1 MRNTFFSIRK
11 LRETG
16 RAGHDRTAGST
27 GLASPPNGPTARPQ
41 SPARIDYDI
50 PTYIR
55 WGIRLSELPP
65 GN

>member
-16 RAGHDRTAGST
+16 RAGHDRTADP
-27 GLASPPNGPTARPQ
+27 GLPNPPDCPVARPQ

-55 WGIRLSELPP
+55 WGITLSELPP